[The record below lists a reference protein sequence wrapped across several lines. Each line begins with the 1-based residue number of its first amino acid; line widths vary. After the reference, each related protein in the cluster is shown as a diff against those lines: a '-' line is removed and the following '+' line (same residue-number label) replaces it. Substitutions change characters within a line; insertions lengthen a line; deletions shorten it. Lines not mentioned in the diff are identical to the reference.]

1 MKKTGYF
8 ATVAVFCAVLS
19 GCSFS
24 FDSIKSL
31 FKKTAKETMELIV
44 VSDEKKASLKN
55 DTKNMY
61 GVEFELTSNKP
72 YDAKTAETFD
82 ISATPQKQY
91 LSAFKEGMAVYEEKN
106 GHSNIVQDG
115 YYSASDR
122 FVKYRKGEDTITIQS
137 NGDSYSATRN
147 GVVIDMS
154 DSEEQKTMED
164 SYKIW
169 ENQMNYSF
177 SYELNALINLKARLS
192 GSTADEKTNVDF
204 ISKVKLKDYKDAG
217 NYSAVYIGEAHK
229 NDGANDVTIDYV
241 EVKYVDYRLQYTLVH
256 TIYVGFDSV
265 IETHKLNYTK
275 FVYNVNFENCFKDA

>member
-72 YDAKTAETFD
+72 YDAETAETFD

-91 LSAFKEGMAVYEEKN
+91 LS
-106 GHSNIVQDG
+106 
-115 YYSASDR
+115 
-122 FVKYRKGEDTITIQS
+122 
-137 NGDSYSATRN
+137 
-147 GVVIDMS
+147 
-154 DSEEQKTMED
+154 
-164 SYKIW
+164 
-169 ENQMNYSF
+169 
-177 SYELNALINLKARLS
+177 
-192 GSTADEKTNVDF
+192 
-204 ISKVKLKDYKDAG
+204 
-217 NYSAVYIGEAHK
+217 
-229 NDGANDVTIDYV
+229 
-241 EVKYVDYRLQYTLVH
+241 
-256 TIYVGFDSV
+256 
-265 IETHKLNYTK
+265 
-275 FVYNVNFENCFKDA
+275 